1 MPVNITPI
9 ALDKLVTMSEHT
21 EVAPIVGNPTLQPMT
36 EAAAAPKR
44 IGGKVLL
51 MDAAD
56 QTAPQPVPPTTSQG
70 AVMAPVPTRMPA
82 AAAAKPGQDQ
92 AKPPQTAEELGS
104 VRLRLRVDR
113 GRISVI
119 GAHAVPGV
127 ADIPERLDYGLAYEI
142 ADGDR
147 RLAVGSIPDVGQ
159 RRSYPDP
166 AGRPGLDG
174 HHLEELESFEVNV
187 RVPQR
192 ALSTAALP
200 RLRVTLFRM
209 KEQVAKPIT
218 AAPLAQQFTDQ
229 LRPVAE
235 MRGIGLEAL
244 AEPVQAQLR
253 RAMAPPNV
261 TNPPR

>member
-1 MPVNITPI
+1 MPINPTPI
-9 ALDKLVTMSEHT
+9 ALDKLVTMSAAAEA
-21 EVAPIVGNPTLQPMT
+21 APIVGNPKLPPMR
-36 EAAAAPKR
+36 EAPAEPKR

-51 MDAAD
+51 MDAAA
-56 QTAPQPVPPTTSQG
+56 QPAPQGAKQG
-70 AVMAPVPTRMPA
+70 AVMAPVPTRAPTA
-82 AAAAKPGQDQ
+82 TARPDRDQ
-92 AKPPQTAEELGS
+92 VESPQAVEEELGS

-127 ADIPERLDYGLAYEI
+127 AEIPERLDYGLAYEI
-142 ADGDR
+142 ADGNR

-174 HHLEELESFEVNV
+174 HHLEELDSFEANV

-192 ALSTAALP
+192 ALSTASLP
-200 RLRVTLFRM
+200 RLRITLFRM
-209 KEQVAKPIT
+209 KGQVAGAIT
-218 AAPLAQQFTDQ
+218 AAPLARQFADQ

-235 MRGIGLEAL
+235 LRGIGLDGL
-244 AEPVQAQLR
+244 PEPVRAQLR
-253 RAMAPPNV
+253 RAMAPPAS
-261 TNPPR
+261 NPPR